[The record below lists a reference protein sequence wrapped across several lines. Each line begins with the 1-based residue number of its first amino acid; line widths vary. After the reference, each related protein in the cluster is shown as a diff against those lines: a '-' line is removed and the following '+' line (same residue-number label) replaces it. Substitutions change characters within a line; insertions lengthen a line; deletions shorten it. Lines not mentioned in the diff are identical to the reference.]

1 MRGMKTV
8 IQPPSYLADVR
19 SSGMSE
25 DEHAA
30 IVTSIAGDP
39 DQGVVMAETG
49 GARKVRFGGRGK
61 GKSGGY
67 RVIFYPAPDDVPV
80 LMLAVIDKGERENLS
95 RTERNELRK
104 ELAGYVDDYRASV
117 KTKVARMKKEKSR

>member
-1 MRGMKTV
+1 
-8 IQPPSYLADVR
+8 
-19 SSGMSE
+19 MSE